1 MIQKTVCILLVFTSC
16 AFHASAHSPCP
27 PGEYSSYDD
36 CFGKYQW
43 DSGDIYVGDW
53 ETGKRTGQGT
63 YTTSKG
69 TRYVGTFK
77 DNKYNGEGTYTFSN
91 GDRYIGTFKDNKKH
105 GQGTYLYAIGD
116 KYVGEFENGKKN
128 GQGTYTHKSGNKY
141 IGGYKDNKRYG
152 QGTFIYVNGAKE
164 VGEWKGNILD
174 GYAIKYNADG
184 TIFREGIFKDDKFL
198 REEKRSKSTKSAS
211 KTYKLDEH
219 KEFCKEIGF
228 TLGTEKFGDC
238 VMKLMDR
245 D

>member
-1 MIQKTVCILLVFTSC
+1 MMQKTIYILSVFILC
-16 AFHASAHSPCP
+16 ASFASAHSPCP
-27 PGEYSSYDD
+27 PGEYSSYDN
-36 CFGKYQW
+36 CFGKYRW
-43 DSGDIYVGDW
+43 DNGDIYMGDW
-53 ETGKRTGQGT
+53 KNGKRTGQGT
-63 YTTSKG
+63 YTTSEG
-69 TRYVGTFK
+69 NRYVGTFK
-77 DNKYNGEGTYTFSN
+77 DNKYSGEGTYTFSN
-91 GDRYIGTFKDNKKH
+91 GD
-105 GQGTYLYAIGD
+105 
-116 KYVGEFENGKKN
+116 KYMGEWEDGKRK

-141 IGGYKDNKRYG
+141 IGEYKDDKRHG

-164 VGEWKGNILD
+164 VGEWKNNILD

-198 REEKRSKSTKSAS
+198 HEEKRTKSTSSAS
-211 KTYKLDEH
+211 RTSKLNEY

>member
-1 MIQKTVCILLVFTSC
+1 MIQKTVYILLVFTFC
-16 AFHASAHSPCP
+16 ASFASAHSPCP

-53 ETGKRTGQGT
+53 ENGKRTGQGT

-77 DNKYNGEGTYTFSN
+77 DNK
-91 GDRYIGTFKDNKKH
+91 KH
-105 GQGTYLYAIGD
+105 GQ
-116 KYVGEFENGKKN
+116 E
-128 GQGTYTHKSGNKY
+128 
-141 IGGYKDNKRYG
+141 
-152 QGTFIYVNGAKE
+152 TFIYVNGAKE
-164 VGEWKGNILD
+164 VGEWKNHKLD
-174 GYAIKYNADG
+174 GYVIKYNADG

-198 REEKRSKSTKSAS
+198 REEKRTKSTSSAS
-211 KTYKLDEH
+211 RTSKLNEY

-238 VMKLMDR
+238 VIKLMDR